1 MIASLA
7 MAFEYS
13 LERVDLARRIES
25 AIKTFISK
33 GYRTKDISTSKEF
46 MKTQE
51 VALAIIRILKDE
63 NE

>member
-25 AIKTFISK
+25 AIKIFISK
-33 GYRTKDISTSKEF
+33 GLRTKDISTSKEF
-46 MKTQE
+46 IQTNE
-51 VALAIIRILKDE
+51 VAPSIINILKDE
-63 NE
+63 HE